1 MVLQK
6 TLLIVNPRQLEWV
19 LNLKTVNCQNIVV
32 VVVLSQEVNS
42 PPCQKMCDK
51 ILMRKKYRAHTL
63 GFFSVKKICWQH
75 PFGFSVFRAHK
86 NI

>member
-1 MVLQK
+1 MGVEPENRKLSK
-6 TLLIVNPRQLEWV
+6 YSRCSST
-19 LNLKTVNCQNIVV
+19 
-32 VVVLSQEVNS
+32 VLSRSQF

-51 ILMRKKYRAHTL
+51 ILMCKKYRAHTL